1 MFLYTPL
8 YGRRGQALL
17 DTDGDDGGM
26 DDIFFPGSDDE
37 LGFLEED
44 EEEDEEEGDNED
56 QSRFVFII
64 ICNNYSEWYQCI
76 SNSDKDEE
84 DVQVIS
90 PQTVDDTMRLIKSL
104 YVCV

>member
-1 MFLYTPL
+1 MAECFSTPRFT
-8 YGRRGQALL
+8 GEEVIALL

-64 ICNNYSEWYQCI
+64 ICNNYSE
-76 SNSDKDEE
+76 
-84 DVQVIS
+84 
-90 PQTVDDTMRLIKSL
+90 
-104 YVCV
+104 